1 MLSLLATLLL
11 LLLSTQHISAFLLNP
26 THTPHPTSSISAE
39 TLNELS
45 PTLPAPPLNLLEA
58 DRAFSTAQIYEKS
71 GFFRQA
77 LQSFHESATLYQCYL
92 DHPSAFS
99 YVTSHNATS
108 ARAVLAYACVR
119 LAHLNHDAL
128 GDTMAGS
135 RLYQKAIEIDTSPSA
150 VSFDG
155 LGTTCEGAGVM
166 RKIAIEHY
174 EEAFKISPGVGN
186 VAFHLAVA
194 YERDGWEL
202 DAKAI
207 FDRMRAEGGAGAN
220 SLVDSWGYVRW
231 HMRKRTDSNLHMGTR
246 EMLQI
251 GLDAAKGIIDKGG
264 LVVEFG
270 VSSGRS
276 IRMMAEMLPR
286 EKTIYGFDT
295 FTGLPQAWGN
305 EPIGTY
311 TTGGQK
317 PAVPENVKLIKGL
330 FSETVVEFLKQKE
343 VARDPIAF
351 ANIDCDLYSS
361 TRDVLEALQPRII
374 KGTILAFD
382 EYICHPTWRNDEFRA
397 FRECCKRFGW
407 NYEYLGFSLTSKQ
420 ALVRIL

>member
-1 MLSLLATLLL
+1 M
-11 LLLSTQHISAFLLNP
+11 
-26 THTPHPTSSISAE
+26 
-39 TLNELS
+39 
-45 PTLPAPPLNLLEA
+45 
-58 DRAFSTAQIYEKS
+58 
-71 GFFRQA
+71 
-77 LQSFHESATLYQCYL
+77 
-92 DHPSAFS
+92 
-99 YVTSHNATS
+99 
-108 ARAVLAYACVR
+108 
-119 LAHLNHDAL
+119 NHDAL

-330 FSETVVEFLKQKE
+330 FSETVVE
-343 VARDPIAF
+343 
-351 ANIDCDLYSS
+351 
-361 TRDVLEALQPRII
+361 
-374 KGTILAFD
+374 
-382 EYICHPTWRNDEFRA
+382 
-397 FRECCKRFGW
+397 
-407 NYEYLGFSLTSKQ
+407 
-420 ALVRIL
+420 VR